1 VIAPRTIRLVRVPS
15 LGAFQRAI
23 ASAISPDIHRARVT
37 AILVPTRAAAVELR
51 RTLEEMTLT
60 GDGVVVLPDLV
71 TRADWYE
78 RLRTAVPDM
87 PRLLTGHEREAL
99 LLAGSHEA
107 ITEGAVPPFDLRPA
121 LLPEMLALYDGLHR
135 HGRSLDAFE
144 RLLVEEL
151 EPRAP
156 FDRGA
161 ERLLRQTFFLVAAF
175 RSYERRAAEAGAL
188 DEHGLRARLLASP
201 IPSRY
206 RHVLVTVGDRGVE
219 PGGLWAADFDLLAR
233 LPGVEQVEVIATEE
247 QLAAGFHRTL
257 DAWVPEFEELRVPD
271 GEDALD
277 RRVLLVPSSGDA
289 LHVSCRDREEEV
301 RAVVRRVK
309 GLRRSEPHGAAR
321 LDRTAVVFS
330 RPLPYLY
337 LARGHFEAAR
347 IPYQCQD
354 ALPLAA
360 EPTAAAVDLVLD
372 FVASGAS
379 RRSTIAL
386 LGHAQFALGEAG
398 HLPRDAVHA
407 LDSSLGDVA
416 YDADPDR
423 LATLAA
429 EWPDTVDASSDTR
442 VTATRRRALP
452 AASALHV
459 LLPQLASLFAPAP
472 ASAQLE
478 TLHRFLA
485 RWWTLPP
492 TDSGAERHLRARTAV
507 LSTLGGLADAHR
519 RHADLQ
525 WDIHD
530 LAGAVRR
537 WLEGQTFTPRSGAT
551 GVHLVDATA
560 ARYGQYDDLHLVGL
574 VEGEWPERERR
585 SLFYAPAL
593 LERLGWADDRQRA
606 AAARAAFRD
615 LLRLAGRRTAVSTFL
630 LDNDAI
636 VEPSA
641 LLDDLPR
648 AGLTTRAYPDDDT
661 RVFTDEALLTRPVL
675 PGVAEG
681 SRAVW
686 LGLRAARSSADLPC
700 FHGSASPFRRPVH
713 SVGSVELY
721 AQCPFKYF
729 ARYVLR
735 LDEEVEEED
744 GLSPRERGT
753 FIHEVLEAFFGRWDA
768 EGRGAVTAAT
778 MPAARAMFEEV
789 LEAQLARLAP
799 AVARLERVRVLGS
812 PVAPGLVDMVLR
824 AEALQHAPV
833 VSRRLEDRFEGV
845 FTLAGA
851 DGARPVALRGTV
863 DRIDLLGDGSL
874 RVIDYK
880 SSMPQRPLQLAIYA
894 VTALERLR
902 GHRGRHWSLADVS
915 YIVYGGNRG
924 VVPVG
929 RGAEGRERRLAEA
942 QVRFV
947 EAVDGIEHGEFP
959 PRPVQPHLCT
969 SCPWAGVCRKDR
981 VTETESAD
989 AATAV

>member
-1 VIAPRTIRLVRVPS
+1 V
-15 LGAFQRAI
+15 
-23 ASAISPDIHRARVT
+23 
-37 AILVPTRAAAVELR
+37 
-51 RTLEEMTLT
+51 
-60 GDGVVVLPDLV
+60 
-71 TRADWYE
+71 
-78 RLRTAVPDM
+78 
-87 PRLLTGHEREAL
+87 
-99 LLAGSHEA
+99 LLA
-107 ITEGAVPPFDLRPA
+107 P
-121 LLPEMLALYDGLHR
+121 
-135 HGRSLDAFE
+135 
-144 RLLVEEL
+144 
-151 EPRAP
+151 
-156 FDRGA
+156 
-161 ERLLRQTFFLVAAF
+161 
-175 RSYERRAAEAGAL
+175 
-188 DEHGLRARLLASP
+188 SP
-201 IPSRY
+201 
-206 RHVLVTVGDRGVE
+206 
-219 PGGLWAADFDLLAR
+219 
-233 LPGVEQVEVIATEE
+233 
-247 QLAAGFHRTL
+247 
-257 DAWVPEFEELRVPD
+257 
-271 GEDALD
+271 
-277 RRVLLVPSSGDA
+277 GDA
-289 LHVSCRDREEEV
+289 LHFSCRDREEEV

-372 FVASGAS
+372 VVASGAS

-407 LDSSLGDVA
+407 LDRSLGDVG

-429 EWPDTVDASSDTR
+429 EWADTVDASSDTR

-459 LLPQLASLFAPAP
+459 LLPQLAPLFARAP

-615 LLRLAGRRTAVSTFL
+615 LLRLAGRRTSVSTFL

-648 AGLTTRAYPDDDT
+648 AGLTTRASPDDDT

-675 PGVAEG
+675 PGVVEG
-681 SRAVW
+681 SPAVW
-686 LGLRAARSSADLPC
+686 LGLRVARSSADLPC
-700 FHGSASPFRRPVH
+700 FHGIASPFRRPVH

-768 EGRGAVTAAT
+768 EGRGAVTAAA

-824 AEALQHAPV
+824 AEALQHSPV

-851 DGARPVALRGTV
+851 DGARPVAAVDPRCNVVLEASAGTGKTRVLV
-863 DRIDLLGDGSL
+863 DRYVNLLRAGVDPSN
-874 RVIDYK
+874 I
-880 SSMPQRPLQLAIYA
+880 LAITFTRKA
-894 VTALERLR
+894 AAEMRERIV
-902 GHRGRHWSLADVS
+902 GRCVRPRSAARSPPARWREPARSGSATSPSARSTRSACRCCASSRSRPTSIPASRWPTRPRCRAD
-915 YIVYGGNRG
+915 
-924 VVPVG
+924 G
-929 RGAEGRERRLAEA
+929 RGARPRAAHAVRSRARRATWPSCSPSSATPRPRPGSPALLDRRLVA
-942 QVRFV
+942 
-947 EAVDGIEHGEFP
+947 
-959 PRPVQPHLCT
+959 PRRARPLSRAH
-969 SCPWAGVCRKDR
+969 A
-981 VTETESAD
+981 
-989 AATAV
+989 AATSGPRRGAPRRPRRARCLRGDAGGLDRFLETGPPDPGSR

>member
-1 VIAPRTIRLVRVPS
+1 VIAPRTIRLVRVAS

-23 ASAISPDIHRARVT
+23 ASAIAPDLHRARAT
-37 AILVPTRAAAVELR
+37 AVIVPTRAAASELR
-51 RTLEEMTLT
+51 RTLEDVTLT
-60 GDGVVVLPDLV
+60 TDGVLVAPDLV
-71 TRADWYE
+71 TRADLYE
-78 RLRTAVPDM
+78 RLRTALPDM
-87 PRLLTGHEREAL
+87 PRLLTGHEREAM

-107 ITEGAVPPFDLRPA
+107 ITEGAIPPFDLRPA
-121 LLPEMLALYDGLHR
+121 LLQEMLALYDGLHR
-135 HGRSLDAFE
+135 HGRSLEAFE
-144 RLLVEEL
+144 RLLVDEL
-151 EPRAP
+151 ESRAP

-175 RSYERRAAEAGAL
+175 RSYERRASEAGAL
-188 DEHGLRARLLASP
+188 DEHGLRVRLLASP
-201 IPSRY
+201 TPSRY
-206 RHVLVTVGDRGVE
+206 RHVIVTVGDRGVE

-233 LPGVEQVEVIATEE
+233 LPGLGQVDVIATEE
-247 QLAAGFHRTL
+247 QLAAGLHRRLET
-257 DAWVPEFEELRVPD
+257 WVPEFEELRVQAD
-271 GEDALD
+271 EEALE
-277 RRVLLVPSSGDA
+277 RRVLLVPSPGDA
-289 LHVSCRDREEEV
+289 LHFSSRDREEEV

-309 GLRRSEPHGAAR
+309 GLRRSDPHGAAR

-337 LARGHFEAAR
+337 LARGQFEAAR
-347 IPYQCQD
+347 LPYQCQD

-360 EPTAAAVDLVLD
+360 ESTAAAADLVLD

-386 LGHAQFALGEAG
+386 LGHAQFALGDAG

-407 LDSSLGDVA
+407 LDVALGELG

-423 LATLAA
+423 LSTLAA
-429 EWPDTVDASSDTR
+429 EWPTRGGASSDTR

-452 AASALHV
+452 AARALQV
-459 LLPQLASLFAPAP
+459 VLPQLVPLFAPAP

-492 TDSGAERHLRARTAV
+492 IESGSERHLRARTAV
-507 LSTLGGLADAHR
+507 LSTLRGLADAHR

-551 GVHLVDATA
+551 GVHLVDAAA

-585 SLFYAPAL
+585 NLFYAPAL
-593 LERLGWADDRQRA
+593 LERLGWADDRQRG
-606 AAARAAFRD
+606 AAARGAFRD
-615 LLRLAGRRTAVSTFL
+615 LLRLASRRTAVSTFV

-636 VEPSA
+636 IEPSA
-641 LLDDLPR
+641 FVDDLPR
-648 AGLTTRAYPDDDT
+648 AGLATRTCPDDDT
-661 RVFTDEALLTRPVL
+661 RVFTDEALLTRPVQS
-675 PGVAEG
+675 GVLEG
-681 SRAVW
+681 SRAAW
-686 LGLRAARSSADLPC
+686 LGLRLARSAADLPC
-700 FHGSASPFRRPVH
+700 FHGIASPFRRPVH

-735 LDEEVEEED
+735 LDEEVDEDD

-768 EGRGAVTAAT
+768 EGRGAVTPAT
-778 MPAARAMFEEV
+778 MPAARTIFEEV

-799 AVARLERVRVLGS
+799 AVARLERARLLGS
-812 PVAPGLVDMVLR
+812 PVGPGLVDMVLR
-824 AEALQHAPV
+824 AEALQPAPV
-833 VSRRLEDRFEGV
+833 LSRRLEDRFEGV
-845 FTLAGA
+845 FTLAGGA
-851 DGARPVALRGTV
+851 GARPIALRGTV
-863 DRIDLLGDGSL
+863 DRIDILGDGGL

-902 GHRGRHWSLADVS
+902 GHRGRQWSLADVS
-915 YIVYGGNRG
+915 YIVYGGHRG
-924 VVPVG
+924 IVPVA
-929 RGAEGRERRLAEA
+929 RGAEGRERRLADA
-942 QVRFV
+942 QERFV
-947 EAVDGIEHGEFP
+947 EAVEGIERGEFP

-969 SCPWAGVCRKDR
+969 SCSWAGVCRKDR
-981 VTETESAD
+981 VTETEPAD
-989 AATAV
+989 APAAV